1 MSYDSNTSLDRAL
14 ELAKKRA
21 AQFSYL
27 EAEDGG
33 SSPSKRYQGADL
45 NLKLLIP
52 SNVSGHIIGKGG
64 ETIAELRR
72 SSGTNIMMSKNNEM
86 YPGTQDRVSLIT
98 GSKDAISDVVQ
109 LLVKKMKER
118 LEELGESDTERDR
131 TIKIVVPNS
140 TIGMVIGK
148 GGETVEEMKQ
158 RSGTN
163 ILISKKAEQKP
174 QVPERVITLVG
185 ETRSN
190 QIALD
195 MILEKIAEDPNS
207 GSCTNINY
215 SEDGIMGA
223 LPTSGYGYASTPS
236 RNGVPS
242 TPGYDTINVNGHTNL
257 RLTLNMHAPTPPDP
271 WVSRQVLFS
280 CIVGKV
286 QQPGM
291 VKRMWQEWRNSQAMP
306 HINYSLRQA
315 GHSDTVADELTRAL
329 GLLAAHGVLQLT
341 QSAAKQEPA
350 VGWAGESSYG
360 YGTSVQPTPPG
371 QTKSGLPYG
380 TRPVTPPG
388 ESSGPPTEEEVQVE
402 ERLVGAVL
410 GPSGRHV
417 EEIKQYSGADV
428 QISKRG
434 IYHPGTTNRIITI
447 KGSQRAVK
455 SALYLVQQKI
465 QEKQEERAR
474 SGR

>member
-1 MSYDSNTSLDRAL
+1 
-14 ELAKKRA
+14 
-21 AQFSYL
+21 
-27 EAEDGG
+27 
-33 SSPSKRYQGADL
+33 
-45 NLKLLIP
+45 
-52 SNVSGHIIGKGG
+52 
-64 ETIAELRR
+64 
-72 SSGTNIMMSKNNEM
+72 
-86 YPGTQDRVSLIT
+86 
-98 GSKDAISDVVQ
+98 
-109 LLVKKMKER
+109 
-118 LEELGESDTERDR
+118 
-131 TIKIVVPNS
+131 
-140 TIGMVIGK
+140 
-148 GGETVEEMKQ
+148 
-158 RSGTN
+158 
-163 ILISKKAEQKP
+163 
-174 QVPERVITLVG
+174 
-185 ETRSN
+185 
-190 QIALD
+190 
-195 MILEKIAEDPNS
+195 
-207 GSCTNINY
+207 
-215 SEDGIMGA
+215 
-223 LPTSGYGYASTPS
+223 
-236 RNGVPS
+236 
-242 TPGYDTINVNGHTNL
+242 
-257 RLTLNMHAPTPPDP
+257 MHAPTPPDP
-271 WVSRQVLFS
+271 WVS
-280 CIVGKV
+280 
-286 QQPGM
+286 
-291 VKRMWQEWRNSQAMP
+291 SQAMP

>member
-1 MSYDSNTSLDRAL
+1 MSSSYDTNTSLERAL

-21 AQFSYL
+21 AAFSYL

-33 SSPSKRYQGADL
+33 SSPSKRYLGGHDL
-45 NLKLLIP
+45 HLKLLIP

-72 SSGTNIMMSKNNEM
+72 TSGTNIMMSKNNELF
-86 YPGTQDRVSLIT
+86 PGTQDRVSLIS
-98 GSKDAISDVVQ
+98 GSKNAISDVVQ

-131 TIKIVVPNS
+131 VNNILASRTIKIVVPNS

-148 GGETVEEMKQ
+148 GGESVEEMKQ
-158 RSGTN
+158 RSGAN
-163 ILISKKAEQKP
+163 ILISKKTDQKT
-174 QVPERVITLVG
+174 PERVITLVG
-185 ETRSN
+185 EARSN

-207 GSCTNINY
+207 GSCQNINY
-215 SEDGIMGA
+215 SQEGLMGDQ
-223 LPTSGYGYASTPS
+223 PTSAYGYATATPGRAAAAVAVST
-236 RNGVPS
+236 

-257 RLTLNMHAPTPPDP
+257 RLTLNMHQPTPPDP
-271 WVSRQVLFS
+271 WVS
-280 CIVGKV
+280 
-286 QQPGM
+286 
-291 VKRMWQEWRNSQAMP
+291 SQAMP

-341 QSAAKQEPA
+341 QSAAKQEPTT
-350 VGWAGESSYG
+350 GWAGESAYG
-360 YGTSVQPTPPG
+360 YGTVVPTPPG
-371 QTKSGLPYG
+371 QTKSGLPYP
-380 TRPVTPPG
+380 RPATPPG
-388 ESSGPPTEEEVQVE
+388 ESSGPPIEEEVQVE

-447 KGSQRAVK
+447 KGSTRAVK

>member
-1 MSYDSNTSLDRAL
+1 MSYDSNSSLDRAL

-21 AQFSYL
+21 MQFSYL
-27 EAEDGG
+27 DGEEDGG
-33 SSPSKRYQGADL
+33 NPTAKRHLGAGPEIH
-45 NLKLLIP
+45 LKLLIP
-52 SNVSGHIIGKGG
+52 SSVAGHVIGKGG

-72 SSGTNIMMSKNNEM
+72 TSGTNIMMSKNNEM
-86 YPGTQDRVSLIT
+86 FPGTQDRVSLIS
-98 GSKDAISDVVQ
+98 GSRDAISDVVQ

-118 LEELGESDTERDR
+118 REELGEGEAET
-131 TIKIVVPNS
+131 TLKVVVTNS

-148 GGETVEEMKQ
+148 GGETVEQMKQ

-163 ILISKKAEQKP
+163 ILISKKGEEKT
-174 QVPERVITLVG
+174 PERMITLVG
-185 ETRSN
+185 DPRSN

-195 MILEKIAEDPNS
+195 MILEKIADDPNS
-207 GSCTNINY
+207 GSYQNINY
-215 SEDGIMGA
+215 GGSGGDLG
-223 LPTSGYGYASTPS
+223 SDYGYGGAARGGGGAPS
-236 RNGVPS
+236 LGG

-257 RLTLNMHAPTPPDP
+257 RLTLNMLSPIPPDP
-271 WVSRQVLFS
+271 WVS
-280 CIVGKV
+280 
-286 QQPGM
+286 
-291 VKRMWQEWRNSQAMP
+291 SQAMP

-341 QSAAKQEPA
+341 QSAVKAEPA
-350 VGWAGESSYG
+350 GQGWAGETQGYG
-360 YGTSVQPTPPG
+360 YGSSAAPPAPG
-371 QTKSGLPYG
+371 GVTYPP
-380 TRPVTPPG
+380 RERTPPG
-388 ESSGPPTEEEVQVE
+388 ESSGPSMEEEVQVE

-434 IYHPGTTNRIITI
+434 VYAPGTNNRLITI
-447 KGSQRAVK
+447 KGSQRACK

-474 SGR
+474 SGRS

>member
-1 MSYDSNTSLDRAL
+1 MSYDSNTSLDKAL

-21 AQFSYL
+21 AQFSNL
-27 EAEDGG
+27 ANDEDGG
-33 SSPSKRYQGADL
+33 SSPSKRYQGGGGDL
-45 NLKLLIP
+45 HLKLLVP
-52 SNVSGHIIGKGG
+52 STVAGHIIGKGG
-64 ETIAELRR
+64 ETINELRR
-72 SSGTNIMMSKNNEM
+72 SSGTNIQMSKNSETF
-86 YPGTQDRVSLIT
+86 PGTQDRVSLIS
-98 GSKDAISDVVQ
+98 GSKDAISDCVQ
-109 LLVKKMKER
+109 MLVKKMNER
-118 LEELGESDTERDR
+118 LAELGESDAETDR
-131 TIKIVVPNS
+131 KIKIVVPNS

-148 GGETVEEMKQ
+148 GGESVEEMKQ
-158 RSGTN
+158 RSGAH
-163 ILISKKAEQKP
+163 ILISKKEEQKT
-174 QVPERVITLVG
+174 PERVITLVG
-185 ETRSN
+185 EVRSN
-190 QIALD
+190 QIAMD
-195 MILEKIAEDPNS
+195 MILEKIQKDPNS
-207 GSCTNINY
+207 GSCQNINY
-215 SEDGIMGA
+215 SNDDMTA
-223 LPTSGYGYASTPS
+223 LPSSGYGYASAAPS
-236 RNGVPS
+236 RGVTPA

-271 WVSRQVLFS
+271 WVS
-280 CIVGKV
+280 
-286 QQPGM
+286 
-291 VKRMWQEWRNSQAMP
+291 SQAMP

-341 QSAAKQEPA
+341 QSAAKEEPVTA
-350 VGWAGESSYG
+350 WAGETAAGYG
-360 YGTSVQPTPPG
+360 YGQPAPPG
-371 QTKSGLPYG
+371 QTKSGLPYP
-380 TRPVTPPG
+380 RPVTPPG
-388 ESSGPPTEEEVQVE
+388 ESSGPPMEEEVQVE

-455 SALYLVQQKI
+455 SALSLVQQKI